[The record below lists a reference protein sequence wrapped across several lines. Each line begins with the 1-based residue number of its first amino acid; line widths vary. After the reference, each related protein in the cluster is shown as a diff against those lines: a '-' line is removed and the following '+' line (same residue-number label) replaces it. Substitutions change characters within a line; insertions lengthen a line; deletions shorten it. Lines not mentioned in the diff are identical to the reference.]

1 MSKARPASQLL
12 AASSLIVLASFTG
25 GCSSLERIRN
35 IGEQPALADI
45 ENPTTKPGYKPV
57 HMPMPEPT
65 PAIYNENSLWRSGSR
80 EFFKDQRAHQ
90 VGDILTITV
99 NITDAAKTA
108 NETQRSRS
116 NSEDSG
122 ISDFIGSK
130 TIKNPGTAILPGKI
144 LTADSTAS
152 SDGKGS
158 INRQEAVQTNVAA
171 VPARAARNLSDQADF
186 WRGSTIAGA
195 SHRAATL
202 CRSASV
208 PGTGRRP
215 PCPSR

>member
-1 MSKARPASQLL
+1 MSKVNRVPQLL
-12 AASSLIVLASFTG
+12 AASSLMVLASLAG
-25 GCSSLERIRN
+25 GCSSLDRIRS
-35 IGEQPALADI
+35 IGEQPALASI
-45 ENPTTKPGYKPV
+45 ENPTTQPGYQPV

-65 PAIYNENSLWRSGSR
+65 PAIYNENSLWRTGSR

-90 VGDILTITV
+90 VGDILTV
-99 NITDAAKTA
+99 
-108 NETQRSRS
+108 RSLS

-122 ISDFIGSK
+122 VADFIGSK

>member
-99 NITDAAKTA
+99 NITDAAKRIPA
-108 NETQRSRS
+108 SPISSAPRPSR
-116 NSEDSG
+116 
-122 ISDFIGSK
+122 
-130 TIKNPGTAILPGKI
+130 T
-144 LTADSTAS
+144 
-152 SDGKGS
+152 
-158 INRQEAVQTNVAA
+158 
-171 VPARAARNLSDQADF
+171 
-186 WRGSTIAGA
+186 
-195 SHRAATL
+195 
-202 CRSASV
+202 
-208 PGTGRRP
+208 RRP
-215 PCPSR
+215 QSCRARF